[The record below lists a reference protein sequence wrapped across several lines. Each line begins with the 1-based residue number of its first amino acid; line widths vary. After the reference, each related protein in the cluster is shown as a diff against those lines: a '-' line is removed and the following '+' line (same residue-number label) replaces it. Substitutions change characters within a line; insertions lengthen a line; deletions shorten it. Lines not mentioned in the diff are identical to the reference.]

1 MQGEIENLGYDCKI
15 MSVTASPSQAI
26 HQERDT
32 NDQINSRMV
41 MSVWRVFLH
50 PDFISSVFK
59 SMPLSQISKK
69 VAIIGVAAWRTDESG
84 VI

>member
-1 MQGEIENLGYDCKI
+1 

-50 PDFISSVFK
+50 TARRKPTKFCMSCLNASPSPTARD
-59 SMPLSQISKK
+59 
-69 VAIIGVAAWRTDESG
+69 SG
-84 VI
+84 LV